1 MKNKKIIYAVI
12 AAVIAAVILIGV
24 IAIIAIKSNII
35 QINANKYAPK
45 PKNINVH
52 KELIMS

>member
-24 IAIIAIKSNII
+24 IAIIAIKSNI
-35 QINANKYAPK
+35 YF
-45 PKNINVH
+45 
-52 KELIMS
+52 